1 MNMKDEQIDELF
13 RNKLVKKN
21 HKFKLAYWHHLEA
34 ILIAQRGFG
43 GSAGAGIWG
52 AGKMILISAAVAVI
66 GVGAA
71 YTYFSDS
78 PNKATKP
85 QITSIAPTTIAN
97 EEINTQAKTENS
109 SAIETSISTTNNTQ
123 KIAIEKTEKTKLLS
137 NEVQSIQSSNSSVS
151 NNQNHLEELES
162 WVPIESNWITILDS
176 KSFEWKYI
184 AVGLQSHVVSTTSS
198 IATRPNP
205 VKKTCAIGWNI
216 ALEAGANSF
225 NQPFEN
231 TSISYFAGFRTYL
244 HLGSR
249 LSLFSTMHFEN
260 INQKLPQREY
270 ITTYSDF
277 GGTHSTKTTVNTTA
291 LQYGIVGLNALYQV
305 YRNHSIGA
313 GIQYAYLI
321 NSNDEIISY
330 NELGKIITNKNES
343 GYSSVFKQNDIQL
356 CVLYQYRV
364 SKKLASSISYVSGL
378 SDLSDNTAFKSDLI
392 HSNSGLK
399 VGIQYFIK

>member
-1 MNMKDEQIDELF
+1 MKDEQIDELF

-52 AGKMILISAAVAVI
+52 AGKTILISAAVAVI

-225 NQPFEN
+225 NQAFDN
-231 TSISYFAGFRTYL
+231 NSFSYFAGLRTYL
-244 HLGSR
+244 HVGSR
-249 LSLFSTMHFEN
+249 FSGLLALHYEDIKQN
-260 INQKLPQREY
+260 VPHREY
-270 ITTYSDF
+270 ITIYSDF
-277 GGTHSTKTTVNTTA
+277 SGTHSTKTTVNTNA
-291 LQYGIVGLNALYQV
+291 LQYASIGLHTLYHA
-305 YRNHSIGA
+305 YKNHSIGA

-321 NSNDEIISY
+321 NSNDDLIEYDEFGKVIS
-330 NELGKIITNKNES
+330 NKNTS
-343 GYSSVFKQNDIQL
+343 GYRKVFNQNDIQISAS
-356 CVLYQYRV
+356 YQYRL
-364 SKKLASSISYVSGL
+364 SKKVTSSISYLAGL
-378 SDLSDNTAFKSDLI
+378 KDITDNIAFKSNDI
-392 HSNSGLK
+392 YTNSGVKL
-399 VGIQYFIK
+399 GIQYFIK